1 MIAMRAGLTFQ
12 DFLRWAS
19 PISLGA
25 LLVTIPLSLLYYSK
39 EIREWKRKM
48 KGEDLGREAEF
59 KKSYLEQLSICLI
72 LFIGTISGL
81 VLHASLE
88 KILGLQKNALLIY
101 LQFY

>member
-25 LLVTIPLSLLYYSK
+25 LLVTIPLSFLYYLK

-59 KKSYLEQLSICLI
+59 KKVI
-72 LFIGTISGL
+72 
-81 VLHASLE
+81 
-88 KILGLQKNALLIY
+88 
-101 LQFY
+101 

>member
-1 MIAMRAGLTFQ
+1 MIAMRPGLTFQ

-25 LLVTIPLSLLYYSK
+25 LLVTIPLSFLYYLK

-59 KKSYLEQLSICLI
+59 KKSYLKQLSICLI